1 MNKAVA
7 AGIGV
12 AIVLIAISALYMM
25 NQSDEPTS
33 QVELSEEVEMAA
45 EESKTESYEV
55 VIDEGVKVGDKP
67 PVKSNFTVIAIQ
79 RHSRTGPDYH

>member
-12 AIVLIAISALYMM
+12 GIVLIAIAALYMM
-25 NQSDEPTS
+25 DLSDESNT
-33 QVELSEEVEMAA
+33 QVELSEEVEMTA

-67 PVKSNFTVIAIQ
+67 P
-79 RHSRTGPDYH
+79 